1 MVTFNAA
8 AMEQWNLGAHA
19 DSAAL
24 MASINALM
32 RPGGLTNPGAAMQ
45 YVVDNVLGS
54 AGDRCVGCVCCLRNA
69 CIELLIC
76 PLLLRLA
83 SRWCVVGY
91 SGVVLFWYY
100 MCSCVS
106 RVCHVV
112 M

>member
-1 MVTFNAA
+1 MCKSQKRQDRKRATPWHFAAAAAILFQTAMVTFNAA

-54 AGDRCVGCVCCLRNA
+54 AGDRCA
-69 CIELLIC
+69 
-76 PLLLRLA
+76 
-83 SRWCVVGY
+83 
-91 SGVVLFWYY
+91 
-100 MCSCVS
+100 
-106 RVCHVV
+106 
-112 M
+112 

>member
-24 MASINALM
+24 MTSINALM

-54 AGDRCVGCVCCLRNA
+54 PGDRCAGWLRVLLAQRMHRILSLSTVVA
-69 CIELLIC
+69 CTRHGGVLL
-76 PLLLRLA
+76 
-83 SRWCVVGY
+83 VT
-91 SGVVLFWYY
+91 VVLFCFGTTCTAACQEY
-100 MCSCVS
+100 VT
-106 RVCHVV
+106 
-112 M
+112 